1 MKQIAMLLFAILLA
15 APSLPASGGDFGSLA
30 SAELKALID
39 RNEPGL
45 VLIDSRS
52 QGQFDEG
59 HLKGALNIPLEE
71 MERNPDLPRVPKGVR
86 LVFYC
91 SGNT

>member
-1 MKQIAMLLFAILLA
+1 MLLFAILLVT
-15 APSLPASGGDFGSLA
+15 PSLPAIGGDFGSLA
-30 SAELKALID
+30 SAELKAMID

-59 HLKGALNIPLEE
+59 HLKGALNHPLEG
-71 MERNPDLPRVPKGVR
+71 MEQNPDLPKVPKGIR